1 MNEKLETFRRLFP
14 GRVEKLIKALRVVEH
29 CSKSHCEFDPE
40 LVTKCWTQIALCFME
55 VAASFGVELH
65 VTINGTPAEELQ

>member
-1 MNEKLETFRRLFP
+1 MSEKLETFRRLFP
-14 GRVEKLIKALRVVEH
+14 GRVEKLIKALKVVGH
-29 CSKSHCEFDPE
+29 CSKSHCEFDQA

-55 VAASFGVELH
+55 VASSFGIDVR